1 MKRMNSRVIAACM
14 AAALVLAASAPAG
27 TVNAAAKPKLATKKI
42 VVKVK
47 ESKTIAVKK
56 KGTFKLSFVSKN
68 KKIAVVSKKGKVTG
82 KKKGD
87 TKITVYYQKGKAGKK
102 KLGTVNVKVT
112 AASSGKNTQ
121 TPADNATMSPGQ
133 TMSPQETLAPT
144 VTAPAVTM
152 SPQNTLTPDI
162 PGETDGPSVPAA
174 ETPIP
179 ALDPNNLV
187 TVDYPSIFADV
198 PDVDIIRV
206 GGNYYM
212 TSTTMNLCPGVPVM
226 KSTDLV
232 HWEIVNY
239 VYDTHADDDRANL
252 ENNKQMY
259 GNGSWAASLKYEDGL
274 YYVAFNTNGQGF
286 YVYTTEDIE
295 NGPWIKHHCDPSY
308 HDPAL
313 LFDDGKMYVISGT
326 SLVQLELDDE
336 EESIREVGREN
347 ITVPTRDNWTL
358 WEGPHAYK
366 IGEYYYLFVI
376 ASPQGAWMR
385 TQVCYRSKELHG
397 GTWEEQV
404 VYQGGVGECGAGLAQ
419 GGVVQTQY
427 GDWYG
432 FAFQDHQGAGRIP
445 SVVAVKWDYSDDEKD
460 YTDWPM
466 MGSYDEDGN
475 FMPSTAKDSV
485 QINLNDSGTENYFV
499 DSDEFDYSEDKL
511 KLVWQWNHNPQ
522 NEFWSVTENPGYLR
536 LKTDRTVEDLYFA
549 HNSLTQRT
557 YGPTCNSEVKISVA
571 NMKPGDYAGLASVA
585 NHAGM
590 IGVKCDENGDKY
602 IVQSVLQFP
611 NRGQAETAERPMT
624 ENAKEALNGATDVY
638 LKIAYNFSANSNNDI
653 ADFYYSFDG
662 EDWEK
667 LGKQQSLKFDTNT
680 TFMGTRTWLFN
691 YATEEAGG
699 YVDFDYYHVYD

>member
-1 MKRMNSRVIAACM
+1 MKRMNSKVVAASM
-14 AAALVLAASAPAG
+14 AAALVLTVLAPAG
-27 TVNAAAKPKLATKKI
+27 TMSAAAKPKLATKTI
-42 VVKVK
+42 SVKVK
-47 ESKTIAVKK
+47 KSKTISIKK
-56 KGTFKLSFVSKN
+56 KGKFKFSFVSKN
-68 KKIAVVSKKGKVTG
+68 RKIATVSKKGKVTG
-82 KKKGD
+82 KKKGK
-87 TKITVYYQKGKAGKK
+87 TKITVYYRKGKAAKK

-112 AASSGKNTQ
+112 AASNGKNTQ
-121 TPADNATMSPGQ
+121 TPAGNATMSPGK
-133 TMSPQETLAPT
+133 TLAPT

-152 SPQNTLTPDI
+152 SPGQPAS
-162 PGETDGPSVPAA
+162 PQPPVSSEQPAVTDGPSVPAT

-187 TVDYPSIFADV
+187 TINYPSIFSDV
-198 PDVDIIRV
+198 PDLDIIRV

-212 TSTTMNLCPGVPVM
+212 TSTTMNLCPGVPIM
-226 KSTDLV
+226 KSTDLA
-232 HWEIVNY
+232 HWELVNY
-239 VYDTHADDDRANL
+239 VYDTFADDERANL
-252 ENNKQMY
+252 ENKKQMY
-259 GNGSWAASLKYEDGL
+259 TNGSWAASLKYENGL

-295 NGPWIKHHCDPSY
+295 KGPWKKYHCSTSY

-313 LFDDGKMYVISGT
+313 LFDDGKMYVFSGT
-326 SLVQLELDDE
+326 SLIELKLDDE
-336 EESIREVGREN
+336 AGSVNEVSREN
-347 ITVPTRDNWTL
+347 IDIPTKGNWTL

-366 IGEYYYLFVI
+366 IGDYYYLFVI
-376 ASPQGAWMR
+376 ASPVGAWMR

-397 GTWEEQV
+397 GTWEEQI

-445 SVVAVKWDYSDDEKD
+445 SVVSVKWDYNDGEKD
-460 YTDWPM
+460 YADWPM

-475 FMPSTAKDSV
+475 FMPSTAKDPV

-499 DSDEFDYSEDKL
+499 DSDEFEYSEDKL
-511 KLVWQWNHNPQ
+511 KLAWQWNHNPQ
-522 NEFWSVTENPGYLR
+522 NEFWSVTKNPGYLR
-536 LKTDRTVEDLYFA
+536 LTTDRTVEDLYFA

-557 YGPTCNSEVKISVA
+557 YGPMCNSETKVSVA

-602 IVQSVLQFP
+602 IVQSTLQFP
-611 NRGQAETAERPMT
+611 NKSEAETAERPMT
-624 ENAKEALNGATDVY
+624 ENAKEPLGGATEVY
-638 LKIAYNFSANSNNDI
+638 LKIAYNFSANSNNDT
-653 ADFYYSFDG
+653 ADFYYSLDG

-691 YATEEAGG
+691 YATKEAGG
-699 YVDFDYYHVYD
+699 YVDFDYYRVYD

>member
-1 MKRMNSRVIAACM
+1 MKRMRNRVIAASV
-14 AAALVLAASAPAG
+14 AAALVLAASVPAG
-27 TVNAAAKPKLATKKI
+27 TANAAAKPKLAKKTI
-42 VVKVK
+42 TVQVKK
-47 ESKTIAVKK
+47 SKTISVKK
-56 KGTFKLSFVSKN
+56 KGAFQLSFVSKN
-68 KKIAVVSKKGKVTG
+68 KKIATVSKKGKVTG
-82 KKKGD
+82 KKKGN
-87 TKITVYYQKGKAGKK
+87 TKITVYYQKGKAKKK
-102 KLGTVNVKVT
+102 KLGVVSVKVT
-112 AASSGKNTQ
+112 AAGKKNTPA
-121 TPADNATMSPGQ
+121 PADSATKTPVVPGQTVSPGQPGGTVSPSGTMPPVETMPPSETMSPDQ
-133 TMSPQETLAPT
+133 
-144 VTAPAVTM
+144 
-152 SPQNTLTPDI
+152 
-162 PGETDGPSVPAA
+162 PGAT

-179 ALDPNNLV
+179 DLDPNHLV
-187 TVDYPSIFADV
+187 TVNYPSVFADI
-198 PDVDIIRV
+198 PDLDIIRV

-212 TSTTMNLCPGVPVM
+212 TSTTMNLCPGVPIM

-239 VYDTHADDDRANL
+239 VYDTYADDDRANL
-252 ENNKQMY
+252 NNKKQMY
-259 GNGSWAASLKYEDGL
+259 TNGSWAASLKYEDGL

-295 NGPWIKHHCDPSY
+295 KGPWKKYHCDPSY

-313 LFDDGKMYVISGT
+313 LFDDGKMYVFSGT
-326 SLVQLELDDE
+326 SLIELQLDDE
-336 EESIREVGREN
+336 TGGINEAGREQ
-347 ITVPTRDNWTL
+347 ITVPTKGDWSL

-376 ASPQGAWMR
+376 ASPQSGGWMR
-385 TQVCYRSKELHG
+385 TQLCYRSKELHG
-397 GTWEEQV
+397 ATWEEQI

-445 SVVAVKWDYSDDEKD
+445 SVVAVNWNYSDGENEYK
-460 YTDWPM
+460 DWPM

-475 FMPSTAKDSV
+475 FMPSTAKDPV

-522 NEFWSVTENPGYLR
+522 NEFWSVTKNPGYLR
-536 LKTDRTVEDLYFA
+536 LTTDRTVEDLYFA

-557 YGPTCNSEVKISVA
+557 YGPTCNSETKISVGG
-571 NMKPGDYAGLASVA
+571 MKPGDYAGLASVA

-590 IGVKCDENGDKY
+590 IGVKCDENGDKQ
-602 IVQSVLQFP
+602 IVQSSLEFP
-611 NRGQAETAERPMT
+611 NKNNAETAERPMK
-624 ENAKEALNGATDVY
+624 ENAKEPLGQASDVY
-638 LKIAYNFSANSNNDI
+638 VKIAYNFSADSNSDT

-667 LGKQQSLKFDTNT
+667 LGTQQSLKFDTAT

-691 YATEEAGG
+691 YATKEAGG
-699 YVDFDYYHVYD
+699 YADFDYYRVYD